1 MFNLLHLVALKVS
14 KVSSMKDYERV
25 QCHYTPCIFKLLQ
38 LRNSAVNLS
47 CGQGTYKISKISLY
61 CKDLKAK
68 RFNTDDDKYRTLT
81 LKGTNPGQDR

>member
-1 MFNLLHLVALKVS
+1 MALKVS

-47 CGQGTYKISKISLY
+47 CSQGTYKISKISLY

-68 RFNTDDDKYRTLT
+68 RFNTDDKYRTLT